1 MIEAYQR
8 NGGLALIGNEAWGHL
23 LQEAGPVMSRF
34 LSTYLIA
41 PIEQL
46 NGARSDVMDM
56 TVRVRPEHID
66 YLFTR
71 PGGEVERIRVQ
82 RNLS

>member
-1 MIEAYQR
+1 
-8 NGGLALIGNEAWGHL
+8 
-23 LQEAGPVMSRF
+23 
-34 LSTYLIA
+34 
-41 PIEQL
+41 
-46 NGARSDVMDM
+46 MDM